1 MATRPKA
8 IKPVAKSASLDSLE
22 VDQSLSKIQMAIS
35 QIHQRNI
42 SALSY
47 EELYR
52 VGYTVVMNKHGARLF
67 ATVSACLR
75 EHCLA
80 QLAKLQRTTDNQV
93 LDCMAEVWRSH
104 VREVGMVVDVVLY
117 LERVWIPQQDN
128 KPSVAQ
134 LAHGLF
140 REVVAS
146 DAVLMPRIRLL
157 VLDLL
162 GKWRAGEWVD
172 LSHVRSMFAM
182 YAELGIVTEA
192 LEHGFMKQT
201 EDFYSSSTL
210 LMLTNS
216 TCYEYCVFAE
226 TKLKEE
232 RILANQVCPEMLPRL
247 VKLAMRELVVKHSRA
262 LVEMPHSGFLSMVM
276 DNKVHELGLLFSLL
290 EEGVGSDAFVDC
302 AKLFGE
308 YVSESGTH
316 ILNDESVPVGTVIEQ
331 LMREKQKC
339 DVLCRQSFKSH
350 KLFAKTIKEAFGK
363 FMNHTVKCA
372 SFLAL
377 YTDELLTG
385 KRTGEE
391 DNLDLQLDRVMDLF
405 RHLADKD
412 VFEEYYKLS
421 FAKRLLGQKSL
432 GDDSER
438 SMILKMKTECGH
450 QFTSKLEG
458 MFKDMASSA
467 QTSQGFPRADPRY
480 TIQFTAQ
487 VLTSGFWPASVHAAF
502 EAKLPGEMQ
511 LLRDDFERYYLGLHS
526 GRKMQWNHALGS
538 CEVRVAS
545 GLASGEQHEFIV
557 SPVQCILMLLL
568 QPGKQTFAHLVQ
580 HSQVPKSEVKRQLIS
595 MCVNKFQ
602 LFNKLQ
608 GSKREFLDE
617 DEYEFNNQFKS
628 KLRKIRIPLV
638 TMRGGAGGGG
648 GDESGGG
655 GVGMDGPVTLDEHCT
670 IPGFVSEARNHQM
683 DACLVRIMK
692 SRKRMDHNQLVSE
705 VLAQLQFK
713 PLIPDLKKRIE
724 ALIEREYLE
733 RDSSDTRMYQY
744 LA

>member
-1 MATRPKA
+1 MATKA
-8 IKPVAKSASLDSLE
+8 KTIKPVAKSVSMDNLE
-22 VDQSLSKIQMAIS
+22 VDQSLFKIQTAIS
-35 QIHQRNI
+35 EIHQHNV
-42 SALSY
+42 SLLSY

-52 VGYTVVMNKHGARLF
+52 VGYTMVMNKHGSRLF
-67 ATVSACLR
+67 SMVSSCLR
-75 EHCLA
+75 EHCLV
-80 QLAKLQRTTDNQV
+80 QLAKLQRTNDNQV
-93 LDCMAEVWRSH
+93 LDCTAEVWRNH
-104 VREVGMVVDVVLY
+104 VREVNMVVDVVLY

-128 KPSVAQ
+128 KPTIGQ

-140 REVVAS
+140 REVIAS
-146 DAVLMPRIRLL
+146 DPVLMPRIRLL

-162 GKWRAGEWVD
+162 SKWRAGEWVD
-172 LSHVRSMFAM
+172 LSPVRSMFAM
-182 YAELGIVTEA
+182 YTELGSVAEA
-192 LEHGFMKQT
+192 LEHGVMKQT
-201 EDFYSSSTL
+201 EEFYSSMTL
-210 LMLTNS
+210 HMLTNS

-232 RILANQVCPEMLPRL
+232 RVLANQVCPEMQTRL
-247 VKLAMRELVVKHSRA
+247 VRLAMRELVVKHSQV

-276 DNKVHELGLLFSLL
+276 DNKVQELGLLFSLL

-316 ILNDESVPVGTVIEQ
+316 ILNDETMAVGSVIEL
-331 LMREKQKC
+331 LMKEKQRY
-339 DVLCRQSFKSH
+339 DVLCRESFKSH
-350 KLFAKTIKEAFGK
+350 KLFAKAIKEAFGG

-372 SFLAL
+372 SYLAL

-385 KRTGEE
+385 KRVGEE

-432 GDDSER
+432 GDDAER

-458 MFKDMASSA
+458 MFKDMSSSM
-467 QTSQGFPRADPRY
+467 QTSLGFPRVDPRY
-480 TIQFTAQ
+480 KLQFTAQ

-502 EAKLPGEMQ
+502 EAKLPSDMQ
-511 LLRDDFERYYLGLHS
+511 LIREDFEKYYLGLHS

-538 CEVRVAS
+538 CEVKTVS
-545 GLASGEQHEFIV
+545 GFVSGEQHEFVV

-568 QPGKQTFAHLVQ
+568 QSGKQTFAHLVQ
-580 HSQVPKSEVKRQLIS
+580 HSQVPRDEVKRQLIS

-608 GSKREFLDE
+608 GSKHEFKDE
-617 DEYEFNNQFKS
+617 DEYEFNAQFKS

-638 TMRGGAGGGG
+638 IMP
-648 GDESGGG
+648 SGNNSGS
-655 GVGMDGPVTLDEHCT
+655 VGMDGPVTLEEHCT

-733 RDSSDTRMYQY
+733 RDLTDPRMYQY